1 MKGIYSF
8 ISVAVMAF
16 GPVCVS
22 AQVPLPGEGSEV
34 SPYVI
39 SSSDD
44 WNALA
49 KYVTDNKD
57 TFEGKFVKLSG
68 DIDFTG
74 VDLQPLWANN
84 VTYLQGHFDGNGHVV
99 KGLSMKPAGTY
110 MGLFGTIGANGTV
123 ANVTVAGVCDAT
135 SVTTGGLAGRLYGTI
150 SNCVNEMNVSS
161 NKPAV
166 GGFVGRA
173 FKGAR
178 LVDCVN
184 KGTVSGT
191 TNIGGIVG
199 TTEAGV
205 LFERCGNEGSIVLTG
220 NNAGGIV
227 ASPCPST
234 FIDCW
239 NKADITVQGAT
250 VYVAGIIG
258 NAMGTVGST
267 VYTISGCRNYGNI
280 TGSRYVAGIV
290 ATVAAANAELNMTD
304 CHNEGD
310 ITSTATSANYGASG
324 IACAYSPLSR
334 FVGCSNSGKITADKA
349 GYNAGIAGGAIG
361 AYSAQKTVEFTDCYN
376 TGDVVSAATC
386 TAGVIGHVNGYAII
400 SGCYNTGTVTCSS
413 LSGGVVG
420 NLDGLNNTLNGCWN
434 TGDVTTNL
442 NRVGGLFGSN
452 TKNNVKIQ
460 NCWNAGDVKSTSTA
474 TGMADATGAYAIGGL
489 GGIAAAKFYDCFN
502 LGNVTGMAQV
512 GGIVGRPALNMTG
525 LFNCYSVAQVDGPSD
540 QAGNLVGVNT
550 ADKQQWSVANKA
562 DNCFYVTDCGDAC
575 TLDQS
580 IGVSTTIAALCKAAM
595 GDGWTSAGDYML
607 PLPSVFAS
615 SDAALLHAA
624 MVVPAVNEKLSAISS
639 SFHVGNP
646 AGIKWV
652 SDCPAIEIAGDEGR
666 LVAAY
671 TGQAVLTA
679 ALGDYMK
686 TVNINVNGTTGINDV
701 AAPSDAEVVSESW
714 FDAAGRGVSAAVA
727 QSGQVYIVV
736 RTYSDGS
743 TSICK
748 LCK

>member
-1 MKGIYSF
+1 MKGIYLFIAASVMSF
-8 ISVAVMAF
+8 GS
-16 GPVCVS
+16 VCVS
-22 AQVPLPGEGSEV
+22 AQVPLAGEGSEV

-39 SSSDD
+39 SNSDD

-49 KYVTDNKD
+49 QYVTDNKD
-57 TFEGKFVKLSG
+57 TFEGKFLKLSG

-84 VTYLQGHFDGNGHVV
+84 VTYLQGCFDGAGHVL
-99 KGLSMKPAGTY
+99 KGIDIKPAGTY
-110 MGLFGTIGANGTV
+110 MGLFGTIGANGIV
-123 ANVTVAGVCDAT
+123 ANMTVAGVCDAT

-150 SNCVNEMNVSS
+150 RNCINEMNVTS

-199 TTEAGV
+199 TTEAGI

-227 ASPCPST
+227 GSPCPSV
-234 FIDCW
+234 FVDCW

-258 NAMGTVGST
+258 NAMGTAGST

-290 ATVAAANAELNMTD
+290 ATVAAANAEINMTD

-376 TGDVVSAATC
+376 TGSVTSAATC
-386 TAGVIGHVNGYAII
+386 TAGVIGHVNGYASI
-400 SGCYNTGTVTCSS
+400 SGCYNTGSVTCSS

-420 NLDGLNNTLNGCWN
+420 NLDGLNNTMTGCWN

-452 TKNNVKIQ
+452 TKNNVRIQ
-460 NCWNAGDVKSTSTA
+460 NCWNAGDVKTTA
-474 TGMADATGAYAIGGL
+474 TASGMADATGAYAIGGL

-502 LGNVTGMAQV
+502 LGDVTGMTQV

-525 LFNCYSVAQVDGPSD
+525 LFNCYSVARVDGPVD
-540 QAGNLVGVNT
+540 QTGNLIGVNT
-550 ADKQQWSVANKA
+550 SDKQQWSVANKA
-562 DNCFYVTDCGDAC
+562 DNCFYVTDNGDVC

-580 IGVSTTIAALCKAAM
+580 IGTATTIGALCKTSL
-595 GDGWTSAGDYML
+595 GEDWTLAGDYML
-607 PLPSVFAS
+607 PLPSAFAA

-624 MVVPAVNEKLSAISS
+624 MVVPADNEKLSSISS

-646 AGIKWV
+646 KGIKWE
-652 SDCPAIEIAGDEGR
+652 SDCQAIEISGSEGQ

-671 TGQAVLTA
+671 TGPAVLTA
-679 ALGDYMK
+679 TLGDYMK
-686 TVNINVNGTTGINDV
+686 AVNINVNGTTGINDV
-701 AAPSDAEVVSESW
+701 TVPSEAVVVSEVW
-714 FDAAGRGVSAAVA
+714 FDVVGRGVNAAEA
-727 QSGQVYIVV
+727 QPGQVYVVV
-736 RTYSDGS
+736 RTHSDGS
-743 TSICK
+743 SSIHK
-748 LCK
+748 LRK